1 MRFALCAALLTIA
14 SVPGIAAATGESQLL
29 LGNID
34 YGYEPPYIAGPHR
47 LFMVAGMGND
57 HMRVDT
63 SSAEAQRWL
72 DYAGRAPSSMPTRS
86 SRSVKR
92 PRSIPP
98 VHYASASGARPTPGV
113 PPSTTWWTARTPRLP

>member
-86 SRSVKR
+86 SRSVQR

-98 VHYASASGARPTPGV
+98 VHYASASGARHTPGV
-113 PPSTTWWTARTPRLP
+113 PPSTT